1 MFNLINYHPM
11 KLKSF
16 LKPVQFLCI
25 ACACL
30 AAGACSD
37 DDEQPQNPEPPTP
50 APTESSVLAL
60 SYTQI
65 GLWFE
70 GDVPQGTDKAVSKP
84 AETDGIQQ
92 TEFYALSLGGDDDIA
107 AELKT
112 TKLNQA
118 NWVYNITVT
127 DPENGISVF
136 KAAAKE
142 YLDDSHWNYT
152 TAQYWND
159 EIMENNNGSPVLVT
173 REEIDSKLADAD
185 YEKDSMR
192 LGFLSEK
199 AVVVVSIQQGIAE
212 ITVRPA
218 YFHDNWIWYS
228 QNLLDRDFNEV
239 LNEYYFCVKSSGFI
253 PPMFQIMIFDGMDR
267 NNTPFNMV
275 LFSRFNSPTERIE
288 GAYTL
293 DDPISYWLTILESP
307 DTESTYGSFEQA
319 FIFFKDNSNVI
330 TLNTARETA
339 DWVKAN
345 DMADVDYIMPIYRIS
360 DTHVTIPQLDSQ
372 GLTVIVSRLEAE
384 QSANKAAVKTL
395 HAK

>member
-199 AVVVVSIQQGIAE
+199 AVVV
-212 ITVRPA
+212 
-218 YFHDNWIWYS
+218 
-228 QNLLDRDFNEV
+228 
-239 LNEYYFCVKSSGFI
+239 
-253 PPMFQIMIFDGMDR
+253 
-267 NNTPFNMV
+267 
-275 LFSRFNSPTERIE
+275 
-288 GAYTL
+288 
-293 DDPISYWLTILESP
+293 
-307 DTESTYGSFEQA
+307 
-319 FIFFKDNSNVI
+319 
-330 TLNTARETA
+330 
-339 DWVKAN
+339 
-345 DMADVDYIMPIYRIS
+345 
-360 DTHVTIPQLDSQ
+360 
-372 GLTVIVSRLEAE
+372 
-384 QSANKAAVKTL
+384 
-395 HAK
+395 